1 MNKKQIG
8 GLVIAAVL
16 FIVVGVS
23 SVLTNTWSEKLLSDS
38 MGDLLTDVGGFH
50 PPSGDYIAVVTVQGT
65 IQEQTETGLFD
76 VPVGY
81 QHITTDRK
89 SVV

>member
-38 MGDLLTDVGGFH
+38 MGDLL
-50 PPSGDYIAVVTVQGT
+50 I
-65 IQEQTETGLFD
+65 LLW
-76 VPVGY
+76 
-81 QHITTDRK
+81 
-89 SVV
+89 